1 MSQGVSVARLLR
13 VVRSV
18 GDHGLYWLTLVV
30 SRAGGLLTVPVYA
43 RLLGPDDYGRYELLV
58 ALIAL
63 LFSLLLL
70 GMDFAVSVRYFHQ
83 SPAERRADLASAVL
97 VTSVVS
103 LAAAAGIGLMSPVL
117 ASELLRDSS
126 AIPPIVLAG
135 IGVPFNVVSGIWAVV
150 FRLQFRPRAFFAST
164 VVGTLTGSVFG
175 VILVIWARVGLA
187 GAVAGV
193 TASYV
198 ITALVGAYLVRES
211 VSRSD
216 ISLQSTRSLLRLG
229 LPLVPAGAALW
240 VFALSDR
247 LFVLAFAGVNQVGLY
262 AAAAR
267 VSTILSLI
275 QGGFNLGW
283 TPIALRWGLRRD
295 RERFYE
301 ATVVSVAAIG
311 GAGVIALSLGASL
324 ALSILAGPNY
334 VSASPIMW
342 MLAGSVV
349 YYALFYVVTIGLNLT
364 RSSGRLAWATVIAAA
379 ANTALNILLIPAMGY
394 AGAAAATLVAYAVA
408 CVAGYLMAERAMP
421 MRIGF
426 GRGMVWLGIGIAA
439 AAAQT
444 LVAGPVPV
452 ALSCLVAVLLL
463 FAGMRGVRMAYR
475 ELSVPDP
482 SPPVTLALEPS
493 FAQDREADSILD

>member
-13 VVRSV
+13 LARSV

-30 SRAGGLLTVPVYA
+30 ARAGGLLTVPVYA
-43 RLLGPDDYGRYELLV
+43 RLLGTDDYGRYELLV
-58 ALIAL
+58 ALMVL
-63 LFSLLLL
+63 LFSLLIL
-70 GMDFAVSVRYFHQ
+70 GMDFAISVRYFHQ

-103 LAAAAGIGLMSPVL
+103 LSAAVGIAMLSPVL

-135 IGVPFNVVSGIWAVV
+135 VGVPFNVVSGIWAVV

-164 VVGTLTGSVFG
+164 VVGTLTGSVLG
-175 VILVIWARVGLA
+175 VILVIGARLGLA
-187 GAVAGV
+187 GAMVGV

-198 ITALVGAYLVRES
+198 ITALVGAYLIRAS
-211 VSRSD
+211 ASRSD
-216 ISLQSTRSLLRLG
+216 LSWQSTRSLLRLG

-247 LFVLAFAGVNQVGLY
+247 LFVLAFAGVSQVGLY

-275 QGGFNLGW
+275 QGGFNLSW
-283 TPIALRWGLRRD
+283 TPVALRWGLRRD
-295 RERFYE
+295 RELFYE

-324 ALSILAGPNY
+324 ALAILAGPDY

-364 RSSGRLAWATVIAAA
+364 RSSARLAWATVIAAI

-408 CVAGYLMAERAMP
+408 CVVGYLMAERALP

-439 AAAQT
+439 AAVQT

-452 ALSCLVAVLLL
+452 AIACSVAVLLL
-463 FAGMRGVRMAYR
+463 FAGMRGVRTAYR

-482 SPPVTLALEPS
+482 SPPASLAQEAGLKPEPKAVS
-493 FAQDREADSILD
+493 TPD